1 MSGYPCLEFD
11 LPKLRHNL
19 SALSQRCQAVG
30 IRLAGAVKGV
40 QSNPKLV
47 REYLPYCDQ
56 IAISRLSQAK
66 MLRQAGITADLLMLR
81 LPMMSEIPE
90 LVALTQYSL
99 NSQFCV
105 IRQIEEE
112 CKHQNKQHKVI
123 LMADEGDLREGYW
136 DKTQLIEDAL
146 RIEQQMQHVCLAG
159 VGVNLGCYGSILPST
174 QNLGDL
180 VQIAREIEQRI
191 GRKLEIVSGGATT
204 SLHLMLTGAMPEG
217 INHLRIGEAIM
228 NARDLH
234 DRRGMNTDF
243 LDPHVVTLKAE
254 VLEVFAKPSHPI
266 GEIDLDAFG
275 HKRSYLDR
283 GIRRRALLALGR
295 QDVGYLEDL
304 RPQMSGVQILGGSS
318 DHLILDIEDS
328 KEEWYPGKIVCFDL
342 NYGTLMFATNS
353 PDISIRYFE

>member
-1 MSGYPCLEFD
+1 MSAYPCLEFD

-19 SALSQRCQAVG
+19 FELSQRCKAAG

-40 QSNPKLV
+40 QSQPRLV

-56 IAISRLSQAK
+56 LALSRLSQAK
-66 MLRQAGITADLLMLR
+66 MLRQAGIAADILMLR

-105 IRQIEEE
+105 IQQIEAE
-112 CKHQNKQHKVI
+112 CQRQNKRHKVI

-136 DKTQLIEDAL
+136 DKEQLTQDAL
-146 RIEQQMQHVCLAG
+146 RIERQMQYVSLAG
-159 VGVNLGCYGSILPST
+159 VGVNLGCYGSVLPSP
-174 QNLGDL
+174 QNLRDL
-180 VQIAREIEQRI
+180 VQIAREIERRI

-204 SLHLMLTGAMPEG
+204 SLHPMLTGAMPEG
-217 INHLRIGEAIM
+217 INHLRVGEAIM
-228 NARDLH
+228 NARDLR
-234 DRRGMNTDF
+234 DRRGMDTDF
-243 LDPHVVTLKAE
+243 LSPHVATLKAE
-254 VLEVFAKPSHPI
+254 VVEVFSKPSHPI

-304 RPQMSGVQILGGSS
+304 RPRPSGVQILGGSS

-328 KEEWYPGKIVCFDL
+328 REEWYPGKIVCFDL

-353 PDISIRYFE
+353 PDISIRYLE

>member
-1 MSGYPCLEFD
+1 MSAYPCLEFD

-19 SALSQRCQAVG
+19 FELSQRCKAAG

-40 QSNPKLV
+40 QSLPRLV

-56 IAISRLSQAK
+56 LALSRLSQAK

-81 LPMMSEIPE
+81 LPMPSEIPD
-90 LVALTQYSL
+90 LVALAQYSL
-99 NSQFCV
+99 NSQFRV
-105 IRQIEEE
+105 IQQIEEE
-112 CKHQNKQHKVI
+112 CTRQNKRHKII

-136 DKTQLIEDAL
+136 DKAQLTQDAV
-146 RIEQQMQHVCLAG
+146 RIERQMHAVSLAG
-159 VGVNLGCYGSILPST
+159 VGVNLGCYGSVLPSRE
-174 QNLGDL
+174 NLGDL

-217 INHLRIGEAIM
+217 INHLRVGEAIM

-254 VLEVFAKPSHPI
+254 VVEVFSKPSHPV

-275 HKRSYLDR
+275 HKRAYLDR

-295 QDVGYLEDL
+295 QDLGYLEDL
-304 RPQMSGVQILGGSS
+304 RPRLPGIQILGGSS

-328 KEEWYPGKIVCFDL
+328 QEEWYPGKIVCFDL
-342 NYGTLMFATNS
+342 DYGTLMFATNS
-353 PDISIRYFE
+353 SDVSIRYLE